1 MLGPEDV
8 GYRVA
13 VLLIAGFRDDRPVF
27 SEALGYLAAA
37 DTTGLTVLTDHGPV
51 EIPLARV
58 YQGKRVPE
66 RRRPKT
72 SDIVAIE
79 HAGALAWPA
88 AETGHLGEWLL
99 RAAGGWTG
107 RANSALA
114 LGDPGRSLPEAV
126 EQVRSW
132 YAARGLPPRITVPLP
147 VSARVHDFLD
157 ESGVPGSSTV
167 LVQTAPLTA
176 VLAEARPADG
186 RPAGGPSSDEQP
198 ASELPAGV
206 QPAELAAVPAPDWL
220 AMVAEY
226 KGDLPPAAIRVLTG
240 PTLVRFASVRASDGS
255 LLAIA
260 RGAVTGHRLHL
271 GLVEVAPHARRL
283 GLAQH
288 LMRRLAS
295 WAAGLP
301 LPDAAYTAY
310 LQVEQANEPAVAL
323 YAKLGFGTHH
333 TYETRSLGV

>member
-1 MLGPEDV
+1 MLGPGDV

-13 VLLIAGFRDDRPVF
+13 VLLIDGFHDDRPVF
-27 SEALGYLAAA
+27 AEALGYLAAA
-37 DTTGLTVLTDHGPV
+37 DASTLTVLTDRGPV
-51 EIPLARV
+51 QIPRARV

-72 SDIVAIE
+72 SDIVAVE

-88 AETGHLGEWLL
+88 TETGQLGEWLL

-114 LGDPGRSLPEAV
+114 LGDPGRSLPAAI

-132 YAARGLPPRITVPLP
+132 YAERGLPPRITVPLP
-147 VSARVHDFLD
+147 VSARVHDLLD
-157 ESGVPGSSTV
+157 ESGVPGSSLV

-176 VLAEARPADG
+176 VLAGA
-186 RPAGGPSSDEQP
+186 SSG
-198 ASELPAGV
+198 LPAGV
-206 QPAELAAVPAPDWL
+206 QPGELATVPAPDWL
-220 AMVAEY
+220 TMVAEF
-226 KGDLPPAAIRVLTG
+226 KGALPAAAMRVLTG
-240 PTLVRFASVRASDGS
+240 PALVRFASVRANDGS

-271 GLVEVAPHARRL
+271 GLIEVAPHARRL
-283 GLAQH
+283 GLAKH
-288 LMRRLAS
+288 LIRKLAS

-310 LQVEQANEPAVAL
+310 LQVEEANEPAVAL
-323 YAKLGFGTHH
+323 YTKLGFGTHH
-333 TYETRSLGV
+333 TYETRSLGG

>member
-1 MLGPEDV
+1 VRTDVVLGPEDV

-13 VLLIAGFRDDRPVF
+13 VLLIAGSRNDRPVF

-37 DTTGLTVLTDHGPV
+37 DATGLTVLTDRGPV
-51 EIPLARV
+51 QIPLAHV
-58 YQGKRVPE
+58 YQAKRVPE
-66 RRRPKT
+66 RRRPKR
-72 SDIVAIE
+72 SDIVAVE
-79 HAGALAWPA
+79 HAGSLAWPP

-126 EQVRSW
+126 EQVRRW

-157 ESGVPGSSTV
+157 ECGVPGSSTV

-176 VLAEARPADG
+176 VLARA
-186 RPAGGPSSDEQP
+186 QP
-198 ASELPAGV
+198 V
-206 QPAELAAVPAPDWL
+206 NRQPAELAAVPAPDWL
-220 AMVAEY
+220 AMVAEF
-226 KGDLPPAAIRVLTG
+226 KGKLPPAAMRVLTG
-240 PTLVRFASVRASDGS
+240 PALVRFASVRASDGS

-288 LMRRLAS
+288 LLRKLAS

-310 LQVEQANEPAVAL
+310 LQVEEANEPAVTL
-323 YAKLGFGTHH
+323 YAKLGFTTHH
-333 TYETRSLGV
+333 TYVTRSLSVADRRADAGVTPFDAD